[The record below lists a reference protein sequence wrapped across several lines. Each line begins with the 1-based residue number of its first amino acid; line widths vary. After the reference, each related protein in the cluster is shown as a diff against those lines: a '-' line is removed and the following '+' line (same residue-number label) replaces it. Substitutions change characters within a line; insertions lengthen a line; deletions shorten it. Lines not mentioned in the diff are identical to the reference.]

1 MNPVKAGI
9 VKNIAEYPWSSYGHN
24 ALGAESSL
32 ITEHKLYQELGESAE
47 LRVKNYQKIFETL
60 SISKKQEQ
68 QITDA
73 TVCGEVY
80 GSDAFH
86 LEIKKII
93 SRTTKLAAHGGD
105 RKSEHYKYQAG
116 CPLING

>member
-47 LRVKNYQKIFETL
+47 LRAKNYQKIFETL
-60 SISKKQEQ
+60 STSKKQEQ

-73 TVCGEVY
+73 TMRGEVY

-86 LEIKKII
+86 LEIEKII
-93 SRTTKLAAHGGD
+93 SRTTRLAAHGGD

-116 CPLING
+116 CSLING